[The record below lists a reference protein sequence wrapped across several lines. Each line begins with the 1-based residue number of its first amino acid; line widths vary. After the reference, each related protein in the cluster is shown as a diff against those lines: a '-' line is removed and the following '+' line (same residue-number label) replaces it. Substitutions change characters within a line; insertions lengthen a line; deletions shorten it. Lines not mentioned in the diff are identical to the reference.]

1 MIGSGIS
8 RNWQPRSFSWGMYQW
23 IHFFCSPSRGTYSW
37 SNIKYGSHTPR
48 NTGPVNSQWTFLQLK
63 PTHYA
68 AVSDRTVKFALPL
81 YEHGFCFWDI
91 FIQLIHVEIFTCNNA
106 FYLVFL
112 QCLSVYNILLLVV
125 LLLESKDIIYL
136 FCSVCLLSNTE
147 STFASLSWSLLC
159 AALYSFLSTKFMW
172 MTHIH
177 RCTISIIKHS
187 AFASIFFFNL

>member
-37 SNIKYGSHTPR
+37 GNIKYGSHTHR

-63 PTHYA
+63 PKHYA

-81 YEHGFCFWDI
+81 YDHMRYLI
-91 FIQLIHVEIFTCNNA
+91 FIQLIHVEIFTCNSA

-112 QCLSVYNILLLVV
+112 QCLWSLQYTVSCIFFR
-125 LLLESKDIIYL
+125 KQGHYL
-136 FCSVCLLSNTE
+136 FFFVQCVCFQTLKVPLQVWVDHYCVQPYIVSWAQNSCEWHT
-147 STFASLSWSLLC
+147 SIDAPSLS
-159 AALYSFLSTKFMW
+159 
-172 MTHIH
+172 
-177 RCTISIIKHS
+177 
-187 AFASIFFFNL
+187 